1 MELDVLVFAAH
12 PDDAELAMGGTIAG
26 LSANNANVGIVDLSE
41 GEMSTR
47 GTVETRKKEAQIASQ
62 HLNLSVRINLH
73 MPDGRLTASEE
84 HIDKVIAQIRKYKP
98 KIIFAPY
105 FNDRH
110 PDHIGTSNII
120 KNAFFFSGLPRR
132 ETHYQDKPQEA
143 YRPQKIFYYM
153 QTYRFEPSFIVDI
166 SDYFETKMEAV
177 KAYGS
182 QFYNPDSEEPN
193 TFISDPKFLGYL
205 EARSKFYGFQIG
217 KEYGEA
223 FYSEEAVELNLMELL
238 K

>member
-12 PDDAELAMGGTIAG
+12 PDDAELAMGGTIAK
-26 LSANNANVGIVDLSE
+26 LSANSINVGIADLSE

-47 GTVETRKKEAQIASQ
+47 GTVESRKKETRIASQ
-62 HLNLSVRINLH
+62 ILNLSARINLH
-73 MPDGRLTASEE
+73 MPDGRLKENDE
-84 HIDKVIAQIRKYKP
+84 YVDQVIVQIRKYKP

-110 PDHIGTSNII
+110 PDHIGTSRIV
-120 KNAFFFSGLPRR
+120 KQAYFFSGVQKR
-132 ETHYQDKPQEA
+132 ETYYKDKLQEPF
-143 YRPQKIFYYM
+143 RPDKLFYYM
-153 QTYRFEPSFIVDI
+153 QTFRFEPSFIVDI
-166 SDYFETKMEAV
+166 SDYFETKMDSV

-182 QFYNPDSEEPN
+182 QFYNPDAKEPD

-205 EARSKFYGFQIG
+205 ESRSRFYGFQIG

-223 FYSEEAVELNLMELL
+223 FYSEEAVELNLMGLL
-238 K
+238 R